1 MWTAV
6 CAKCHGPNV
15 AGKIGPELTGNPLL
29 ADRAAIER
37 IVRNGRGAMPA
48 VGQGWTE
55 EEIDSLVAFTKNL
68 AGAGGGDGGQG

>member
-1 MWTAV
+1 
-6 CAKCHGPNV
+6 
-15 AGKIGPELTGNPLL
+15 
-29 ADRAAIER
+29 
-37 IVRNGRGAMPA
+37 MPA